1 MQPSASS
8 VRLPGLLLMSDPR
21 SASLSHRL
29 RNMAAHEGVPPQ
41 RVRNRYVFQRVL
53 ARLAR
58 DPRWVLKGGFSLE
71 LRLGL
76 AARTTKDLDLLL
88 TDVGGLTAAD
98 LQDLLDEALDVDLGD
113 DCTFGVRPPRQVR
126 VEDELPSTWRIVV
139 DVFVARSPFETVT
152 IDVVT
157 RTSKPAEGLDA
168 VAVRPVLGGE
178 PFKVRSVD
186 LPRHAAEKLHAYA
199 RIYAHERPSSRV
211 KDLVDLALL
220 VEQRLLEPEAFAR
233 AVQTVFAER
242 DDALPPRDLP
252 DPPGDWRAPFAV
264 MATEIGLSEST
275 LDAAAALVRR
285 FYLSAFDDEEPQ

>member
-1 MQPSASS
+1 
-8 VRLPGLLLMSDPR
+8 MSDPR
-21 SASLSHRL
+21 VVSLSHRL
-29 RNMAAHEGVPPQ
+29 RNVAAQEGVPPQ

-53 ARLAR
+53 ARLTR

-88 TDVGGLTAAD
+88 IDVAGLTGAD
-98 LQDLLDEALDVDLGD
+98 LQDLLDEALDIDLGD
-113 DCTFGVRPPRQVR
+113 ECTFRVRLPRQVR
-126 VEDELPSTWRIVV
+126 AEDEMPSTWRVV
-139 DVFVARSPFETVT
+139 VEVLVARSPFETVT

-157 RTSKPAEGLDA
+157 RAAEPAEGVDA

-178 PFKVRSVD
+178 PFAVRSVD

-220 VEQRLLEPEAFAR
+220 VEQGLLEPAPFAR

-242 DDALPPRDLP
+242 DTTVPPRDLP
-252 DPPGDWRAPFAV
+252 APPGDWRVPFAA
-264 MATEIGLSEST
+264 MAAEIGLIGTTLESAT
-275 LDAAAALVRR
+275 ALVRR
-285 FYLSAFDDEEPQ
+285 FYLSAFNDEEPR